1 MKQAMN
7 RNDAKSGI
15 PGWRGKGFKTRRE
28 KMKEK
33 VVLASSLCKQYRIGD
48 LTLEALKN
56 LDLEVD
62 KGEFVSIYG
71 PSGAGKTTLLN
82 LIGGLDKP
90 TSGKVVVFGH
100 DLGTFDENFLA
111 TFRCAYVGFVFQS
124 YNLIS
129 TLTAIENVAFAVE
142 LAGWSRE
149 RIRERSENLLNL
161 VGLEHRANHFP
172 AQLSG
177 GEQQRVAFARA
188 LANDPPLLLVDEPTG
203 NLDVETGLEIVRIL
217 ERMKAKGK
225 TVIVATHDER
235 ILKLANRTLRLYD
248 GRIMNTNE

>member
-1 MKQAMN
+1 
-7 RNDAKSGI
+7 
-15 PGWRGKGFKTRRE
+15 
-28 KMKEK
+28 MKEK
-33 VVLASSLCKQYRIGD
+33 VVLASSLCKEYQIGD
-48 LTLEALKN
+48 LTIEALKN
-56 LDLEVD
+56 LNLEVV
-62 KGEFVSIYG
+62 KGEFLSIYG
-71 PSGAGKTTLLN
+71 PSGAGKTTLLS

-100 DLGTFDENFLA
+100 DLATYDEDFLA

-124 YNLIS
+124 FNLIS
-129 TLTAIENVAFAVE
+129 TLTAMENVAFPVE

-149 RIRERSENLLNL
+149 RIEKRSENLLKL
-161 VGLEHRANHFP
+161 VRLRHRANHFP

-203 NLDVETGLEIVRIL
+203 NLDMETGLEVVRIL
-217 ERMKAKGK
+217 KKMKAKGK

-235 ILKLANRTLRLYD
+235 ILELSNRTLRLYD
-248 GRIMNTNE
+248 GRIMDPDE

>member
-1 MKQAMN
+1 
-7 RNDAKSGI
+7 
-15 PGWRGKGFKTRRE
+15 
-28 KMKEK
+28 MKEK
-33 VVLASSLCKQYRIGD
+33 VVLASSLSKQYQIGS
-48 LTLEALKN
+48 LMIEALKN
-56 LDLEVD
+56 LDLEVE

-82 LIGGLDKP
+82 LIGGLDKS

-100 DLGTFDENFLA
+100 DLGTYDENFLA

-142 LAGWSRE
+142 LAGWPRE
-149 RIRERSENLLNL
+149 RIGKRSENLLKL
-161 VGLEHRANHFP
+161 VGLKHRANHFP

-188 LANDPPLLLVDEPTG
+188 LANDPPLLLADEPTG

-217 ERMKAKGK
+217 EKMKTKGK

-235 ILKLANRTLRLYD
+235 ILELANRTLRLHD
-248 GRIMNTNE
+248 GRIADTNE

>member
-1 MKQAMN
+1 M
-7 RNDAKSGI
+7 R
-15 PGWRGKGFKTRRE
+15 
-28 KMKEK
+28 EK
-33 VVLASSLCKQYRIGD
+33 VVLASSLCKQYQIGN
-48 LTLEALKN
+48 LTIEALEN
-56 LDLEVD
+56 LNLEVE
-62 KGEFVSIYG
+62 KSEFVSIYG
-71 PSGAGKTTLLN
+71 SSGAGKTTLLN
-82 LIGGLDKP
+82 IIGGLDKP

-100 DLGTFDENFLA
+100 DLGTYDEDFLA

-142 LAGWSRE
+142 LAGWPRE
-149 RIRERSENLLNL
+149 RIWERSENLLKL

-188 LANDPPLLLVDEPTG
+188 LANDPPLLLADEPTG
-203 NLDVETGLEIVRIL
+203 NLDVETGLEIVHIL
-217 ERMKAKGK
+217 EKMKAKGK

-235 ILKLANRTLRLYD
+235 ILDLSNRTLRLRD
-248 GRIMNTNE
+248 GRIMDTDE